1 VSWWWL
7 LLAWPV
13 LSALAAPVV
22 CRLLHDA
29 EAAETRDRA
38 RS

>member
-13 LSALAAPVV
+13 LGAVAAPVV
-22 CRLLHDA
+22 GRLLHDA
-29 EAAETRDRA
+29 EARDRA
-38 RS
+38 GS